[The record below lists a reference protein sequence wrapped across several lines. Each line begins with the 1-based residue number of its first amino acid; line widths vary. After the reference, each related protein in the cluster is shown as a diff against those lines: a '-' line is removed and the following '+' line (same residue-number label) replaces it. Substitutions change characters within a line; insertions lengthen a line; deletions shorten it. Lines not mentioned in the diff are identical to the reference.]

1 MATHDLSEAFER
13 FTAYILKSPVK
24 EHIVKIILFGSQAK
38 ATATKD
44 SDIDVLIFTSNGK
57 TTNQR
62 VMDDVYDFMLKEPL
76 PFEVVT
82 AHIDELIA
90 VQDYFLYTALHSGIE
105 VYSMEKSDVKKI
117 MIRDLLHLCEEYLD
131 SSKDALAIQRV
142 RMAIDAAYNAAELA
156 TKALILL
163 EQDDLPGSHGG
174 VVNIFS
180 QLYIKTGKIEKEIG
194 STLHKAL
201 KLRNEA
207 RYRPDTMPISENA
220 RFVIDLAEQLMKIAS
235 DATLPLSG

>member
-1 MATHDLSEAFER
+1 MASYDLSVALER
-13 FTAYILKSPVK
+13 FTAHILKGPVK

-38 ATATKD
+38 ATAAKD
-44 SDIDVLIFTSNGK
+44 SDIDLLIFTANGRS
-57 TTNQR
+57 TDQQ
-62 VMDDVYDFMLKEPL
+62 VMDDVYDFMLKEDL

-90 VQDYFLYTALHSGIE
+90 SEDYFLYTALHSGVE

-117 MIRDLLHLCEEYLD
+117 MIRDLLQLCEEYLD
-131 SSKDALAIQRV
+131 SSKDALSIQRV

-163 EQDDLPGSHGG
+163 EQDDMPGSHGG
-174 VVNIFS
+174 VVNIFG
-180 QLYIKTGKIEKEIG
+180 QIYIKTGKIEKEIG
-194 STLHKAL
+194 RTLHKAL

-207 RYRPDTMPISENA
+207 RYRPDMLPIPENA
-220 RFVIDLAEQLMKIAS
+220 SFVIELAEQLIKIAS
-235 DATLPLSG
+235 EKHSE